1 MKVKENKLNW
11 NSLTDEQQIFIDRLV
26 NIEILTLANE
36 LIQDAFKSEEYIEI
50 QNEYDEETDE
60 YIEIF
65 QYWIVS
71 DWLYEQLNKIDA
83 CTFEYKG
90 LFFWGRT
97 DFNQGLDM
105 NHELKQITR
114 NIIK

>member
-11 NSLTDEQQIFIDRLV
+11 NSLTDEQQVFIDRLV
-26 NIEILTLANE
+26 NRDILTLANE
-36 LIQDAFKSEEYIEI
+36 LVEDAYKKDEYIEI

-60 YIEIF
+60 YIDIF

-90 LFFWGRT
+90 LFFWCRT
-97 DFNQGLDM
+97 DYGQGLDM
-105 NHELKQITR
+105 NGELKQITR